1 MRRLEGASGG
11 MQERPDYTAQP
22 QLAVVAL
29 IELMSR
35 FPASRSQG
43 LAHSIV
49 AHLAAIGDDARLPDS
64 LRACAARVADE
75 WRGYALLSAESVP
88 EVPGRLLS

>member
-1 MRRLEGASGG
+1 MRRLEGVSGG
-11 MQERPDYTAQP
+11 VLERPDYAAQP

-35 FPASRSQG
+35 FPASRSLG

-49 AHLAAIGDDARLPDS
+49 AHLVAIGDDARLPES
-64 LRACAARVADE
+64 LRACAERVADE
-75 WRGYALLSAESVP
+75 WRGYALLTADTVP
-88 EVPGRLLS
+88 EQSGRLLS